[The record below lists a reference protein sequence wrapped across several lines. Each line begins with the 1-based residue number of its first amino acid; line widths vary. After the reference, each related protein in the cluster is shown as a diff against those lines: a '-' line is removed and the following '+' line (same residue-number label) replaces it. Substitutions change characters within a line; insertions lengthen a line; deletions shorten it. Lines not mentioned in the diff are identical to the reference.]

1 MQRPGVAAR
10 FLAVTLNVQGLAQ
23 PHKLQDL
30 LDWAADSPAQV
41 VFLQEC
47 HRAESVWQ
55 WAEAHSGAKPAWR
68 GQWFYTPGTGSSQ
81 GCLVL
86 VKPSTILQGCTQVQL
101 QAEGAQGRVLRV
113 DGELAGRLVSLVCVY
128 APAQQAERLAFYAEC
143 LPACLPPAADRRL
156 LLMGGDFN
164 CILAPVESG
173 HPAGLAAWGG
183 LGGQPGPGGGAAA
196 AAGG

>member
-23 PHKLQDL
+23 PHKLQTL

-55 WAEAHSGAKPAWR
+55 WAEAQLGAKPAWR

-86 VKPSTILQGCTQVQL
+86 VKPSTILQG
-101 QAEGAQGRVLRV
+101 
-113 DGELAGRLVSLVCVY
+113 
-128 APAQQAERLAFYAEC
+128 APRCSCRQRG
-143 LPACLPPAADRRL
+143 PR
-156 LLMGGDFN
+156 GG
-164 CILAPVESG
+164 CCG
-173 HPAGLAAWGG
+173 
-183 LGGQPGPGGGAAA
+183 
-196 AAGG
+196 